1 MQGLLHDKVILVT
14 GASKGIGR
22 QIAATFAT
30 NGSHLVINGRN
41 EESLTM
47 LQQELMERY
56 SVQVMVAPYD
66 VRDKDKM
73 KETFTRIKA
82 TFGRLDG
89 LVNNAGVLRDR
100 LLGMIDESLI
110 QDTFATNLSAQI
122 YHMQFASRFM
132 IRQKSGSIVNL
143 SSIMGR
149 DGAEGQVVYGASKA
163 GVIGAT
169 KSAAKE
175 LAPYNI
181 RVNAIAPGF
190 IDTEMARSIP
200 ENKFAERIESIKMKR
215 IGTPEDVANT
225 ALYLCSD
232 LSSYVTGQVIG
243 VDGGMT
249 I

>member
-1 MQGLLHDKVILVT
+1 MEGLLHDKVILVT
-14 GASKGIGR
+14 GATKGIGQ
-22 QIAATFAT
+22 QIAVTFAK
-30 NGSHLVINGRN
+30 NGANLVVNGRN
-41 EESLTM
+41 EEKLKM
-47 LQQELMERY
+47 LQQELMETY
-56 SVQVMVAPYD
+56 SVQVIVAHYD
-66 VRDKDKM
+66 VRDKESI
-73 KETFTRIKA
+73 KETFAKIKTA
-82 TFGRLDG
+82 FGRLDA
-89 LVNNAGVLRDR
+89 LVNNAGILQDR
-100 LLGMIDESLI
+100 LLGMIDQKMI
-110 QDTFATNLSAQI
+110 DDTFETNLTAMI

-132 IRQKSGSIVNL
+132 TRQKSGSIVNI
-143 SSIMGR
+143 SSIIGVN
-149 DGAEGQVVYGASKA
+149 GNEGQVVYGASKA

-200 ENKFAERIESIKMKR
+200 ENKFAERMESIKMKR

>member
-1 MQGLLHDKVILVT
+1 MKLLQDRVILVT

-22 QIAATFAT
+22 QIAVTFAE
-30 NGSHLVINGRN
+30 NGAHLIINGRN
-41 EESLTM
+41 EKALST
-47 LQQELMERY
+47 LQQELTEKFP
-56 SVQVMVAPYD
+56 VQVMVAPYD
-66 VRDKDKM
+66 VRDKEGIKQA
-73 KETFTRIKA
+73 FAQIKA

-89 LVNNAGVLRDR
+89 LVNNAGILKDR
-100 LLGMIDESLI
+100 LLGMIDDQMVQE
-110 QDTFATNLSAQI
+110 TFDTNLSAMI
-122 YHMQFASRFM
+122 CHMQYASRFM
-132 IRQKSGSIVNL
+132 IRQRSGSIVNI
-143 SSIMGR
+143 SSIIGTH
-149 DGAEGQVVYGASKA
+149 GNEGQVVYAASKA

-175 LAPYNI
+175 LAPYNV

-190 IDTEMARSIP
+190 IDTDMARSIP
-200 ENKFAERIESIKMKR
+200 ENKFAERVAGIKMKR

-243 VDGGMT
+243 VDGGMV